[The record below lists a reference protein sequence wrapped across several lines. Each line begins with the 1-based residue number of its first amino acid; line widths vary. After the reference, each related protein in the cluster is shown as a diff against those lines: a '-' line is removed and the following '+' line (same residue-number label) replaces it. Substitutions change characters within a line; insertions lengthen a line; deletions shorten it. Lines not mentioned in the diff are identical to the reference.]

1 MPKSVIFTQKT
12 NPTVWM
18 DYSKFDKILRFA
30 LFLSSGRTHAKAE
43 LASLFN
49 VSTRTINRYITAL
62 EDAGFVVNRT
72 ARGYFLEVNQS
83 HVKSM
88 SKLIHFS
95 EEEAQLLY
103 ERLSDDHHWDVAQD
117 RLIKKLHTLCDIRLL
132 KKQTG
137 QTRHS
142 IGELQQA
149 IDMGR
154 QVQLVNYRSGNS
166 QSVSS
171 RVVEPF
177 EFQQEYLGVWCF
189 EPVSMQNKLFRLDR
203 FDAVHPLDEA
213 QAFKRFHKLPF
224 TDVFRMSRP
233 EPLDVVKI
241 KLSMLACNLLKEE
254 YPLSKHRI
262 TEFKEGFLFE
272 APVAGF
278 EGVGRF
284 VLGLPGEVA
293 VMAPESFK
301 SYLRVK
307 KAQEI

>member
-1 MPKSVIFTQKT
+1 
-12 NPTVWM
+12 M
-18 DYSKFDKILRFA
+18 DYSKFDKILRFVM
-30 LFLSSGRTHAKAE
+30 FLSSGRVHSKAE
-43 LASLFN
+43 LADLFD
-49 VSTRTINRYITAL
+49 VSTRTINRYISAI
-62 EDAGFVVNRT
+62 EDAGFAVNRSSK
-72 ARGYFLEVNQS
+72 GYALEVNQS

-103 ERLSDDHHWDVAQD
+103 ERLSDNHHPDVVHD
-117 RLIKKLHTLCDIRLL
+117 RLVKKLHTLCDIRLL
-132 KKQTG
+132 KKKSG
-137 QTRHS
+137 HTRHS

-149 IDMGR
+149 IDLGR
-154 QVQLVNYRSGNS
+154 QVMLINYRSGNS

-203 FDAVHPLDEA
+203 FDEVHTLDEP
-213 QAFKRFHKLPF
+213 QTFSRFHKLPF

-241 KLSMLACNLLKEE
+241 KLSILACNLLKEE
-254 YPLSKHRI
+254 YPLSKKYV
-262 TEFKEGFLFE
+262 TEFDGGFWFE

-284 VLGLPGEVA
+284 VLGLPGELA
-293 VMAPESFK
+293 VMAPETFK